1 MKLKKIKNL
10 WGDRRKIWRE
20 YKTAFLIEIIFLCV
34 AITATGLLIR
44 MSQKGWEEKLELM
57 TKNVQNL
64 VESNLDTRKA
74 ETSTQLKNNVFID
87 LKSILPDT
95 GNPKWDS
102 QFGLKLQF
110 LGEADEVI
118 CELENT
124 EVGCIWTSYDQ
135 ETKKLKKEW
144 ISLKKCIEKSES
156 SENGGMNSFQEFYRK
171 QNGQIRLKKLK
182 GYYNG
187 NTFNVSEVQFQSIL
201 DKNVVWNTPVASS
214 NYKSIVCRMANL
226 ADISEVELEE
236 AALEQGGME
245 LFVYLP
251 AQNVQYA
258 LESQPTKLQ
267 NHAEGRISGYNLTLY
282 QIGIYADTFYLA
294 THDGNLK
301 NFTLPIWLIGQ
312 ALAALLIIVYLYLH
326 KKRKELVSLRNTFIN
341 AMAHEMKTPA
351 AVIKN
356 SAECLEDGI
365 HPEKQTEYIG
375 MIQKEADHM
384 NQLLMS
390 MLTYTRLSDSSYD
403 LHMEKCSL
411 QKMMELCCD
420 HYKEQIEKKS
430 IQVIWDVTEEENA
443 ICDKKMLS
451 MVMDNFLSN
460 AVRFCTSGGV
470 IRLSVSKNY
479 VSVYNDG
486 IQIPEN
492 RKKEIWTPMYLMDD
506 SRTKTGTT
514 SGMGLAISAIILKA
528 HQAEYGVENIEGGVK
543 FYFKLK

>member
-1 MKLKKIKNL
+1 MKKIKDL
-10 WGDRRKIWRE
+10 WGERRKIWRE

-44 MSQKGWEEKLELM
+44 MSQKVWQEKLELM

-74 ETSTQLKNNVFID
+74 ETRTQLKNNVFID
-87 LKSILPDT
+87 LKNILPDT
-95 GNPKWDS
+95 GNPEWDS

-110 LGEADEVI
+110 FGESDEVI

-171 QNGQIRLKKLK
+171 QNGQVRLKKLK

-201 DKNVVWNTPVASS
+201 DENAVWNTPVASS
-214 NYKSIVCRMANL
+214 NYKSVVCRVANL
-226 ADISEVELEE
+226 ADVSEVELEDVT
-236 AALEQGGME
+236 LEQGGIE
-245 LFVYLP
+245 LFAYLP
-251 AQNVQYA
+251 AQNVQYG
-258 LESQPTKLQ
+258 LESQATKLQ
-267 NHAEGRISGYNLTLY
+267 NHAEGRISGYNLTSY

-312 ALAALLIIVYLYLH
+312 ALAVLLIIVYLYLY

-365 HPEKQTEYIG
+365 HPEKRTGYIS

-411 QKMMELCCD
+411 QKMMVLCCD

-443 ICDKKMLS
+443 VCDKKMLS

-460 AVRFCTSGGV
+460 AVRFCPSGGV
-470 IRLSVSKNY
+470 IRLSVSRNY
-479 VSVYNDG
+479 VSVYNEG
-486 IQIPEN
+486 IQIPDN

-528 HQAEYGVENIEGGVK
+528 HHAEYGVENVEGGVK

>member
-1 MKLKKIKNL
+1 MKKIKDL
-10 WGDRRKIWRE
+10 WGDRKKIWRE

-44 MSQKGWEEKLELM
+44 MSQKVWQEKLELM

-74 ETSTQLKNNVFID
+74 ETRTQLKNNVFID

-95 GNPKWDS
+95 GNPQWDS
-102 QFGLKLQF
+102 QFGLKMQF
-110 LGEADEVI
+110 LGESDEVI

-135 ETKKLKKEW
+135 ETKKIKKEW

-201 DKNVVWNTPVASS
+201 DKNAVWNTPVASS
-214 NYKSIVCRMANL
+214 NYKSIVCRVANL
-226 ADISEVELEE
+226 ADVSEVELED
-236 AALEQGGME
+236 ATLEQGGIE

-267 NHAEGRISGYNLTLY
+267 NHAEGIISGYNLTSY
-282 QIGIYADTFYLA
+282 QIGMYADTFYLA

-326 KKRKELVSLRNTFIN
+326 KKRKELASLRNTFIN

-420 HYKEQIEKKS
+420 HYKEQLEKKS

-486 IQIPEN
+486 IQIPDN

-506 SRTKTGTT
+506 ARTKTGTT

-528 HQAEYGVENIEGGVK
+528 HQAEYGVENVEGGVQ

>member
-1 MKLKKIKNL
+1 MKKIKDL
-10 WGDRRKIWRE
+10 WGDRKKIWRE

-44 MSQKGWEEKLELM
+44 MSQKVWQEKLELM

-74 ETSTQLKNNVFID
+74 ETRTQLKNNVFID

-95 GNPKWDS
+95 GNPQWDS
-102 QFGLKLQF
+102 QFGLKMQF
-110 LGEADEVI
+110 LGESDEVI

-135 ETKKLKKEW
+135 ETKKIKKEW

-201 DKNVVWNTPVASS
+201 DKNAVWNTPVASS
-214 NYKSIVCRMANL
+214 NYKSIVCRVANL
-226 ADISEVELEE
+226 ADVSEVELED
-236 AALEQGGME
+236 ATLEQGGIE

-267 NHAEGRISGYNLTLY
+267 NHAEGIISGYNLTSY

-420 HYKEQIEKKS
+420 HYKEQLEKKS

-460 AVRFCTSGGV
+460 AVRVCTSGGV

-486 IQIPEN
+486 IQIPDN

-506 SRTKTGTT
+506 ARTKTGTT

-528 HQAEYGVENIEGGVK
+528 HQAEYGVENVEGGVQ

>member
-1 MKLKKIKNL
+1 MKKIKDL
-10 WGDRRKIWRE
+10 WGERRKIWRE

-44 MSQKGWEEKLELM
+44 MSQKVWQEKLELM

-74 ETSTQLKNNVFID
+74 ETRTQLKNNVFID
-87 LKSILPDT
+87 LKNILPDT
-95 GNPKWDS
+95 GNPEWDS

-110 LGEADEVI
+110 FGESDEVI

-171 QNGQIRLKKLK
+171 QNGQVRLKKLK

-187 NTFNVSEVQFQSIL
+187 NVFNVSEVQFQSIL
-201 DKNVVWNTPVASS
+201 DENAVWNTPVASS
-214 NYKSIVCRMANL
+214 NYKSVVCRVANL
-226 ADISEVELEE
+226 ADVSEVELEDVT
-236 AALEQGGME
+236 LEQGGIE
-245 LFVYLP
+245 LFAYLP
-251 AQNVQYA
+251 AQNVQYG
-258 LESQPTKLQ
+258 LESQATKLQ
-267 NHAEGRISGYNLTLY
+267 NHAEGRISGYNLTSY

-312 ALAALLIIVYLYLH
+312 ALAVLLIIVYLYLY

-365 HPEKQTEYIG
+365 HPEKRTGYIS

-411 QKMMELCCD
+411 QKMMVLCCD

-443 ICDKKMLS
+443 VCDKKMLS

-460 AVRFCTSGGV
+460 AVRFCPSGGV
-470 IRLSVSKNY
+470 IRLSVSRNY
-479 VSVYNDG
+479 VSVYNEG
-486 IQIPEN
+486 IQIPDN

-528 HQAEYGVENIEGGVK
+528 HHAEYGVENVEGGVK

>member
-1 MKLKKIKNL
+1 MNLKKIKNL

-267 NHAEGRISGYNLTLY
+267 NHAEGIISGYNLTSY
-282 QIGIYADTFYLA
+282 QIGMYGDTFYLA

>member
-1 MKLKKIKNL
+1 MKKIKNL

-20 YKTAFLIEIIFLCV
+20 YKTAFVIEIIFLCV

-95 GNPKWDS
+95 GNPQWDS

-110 LGEADEVI
+110 LGESDEVI
-118 CELENT
+118 CGLENT

-144 ISLKKCIEKSES
+144 ISLKKCIEKSEL

-187 NTFNVSEVQFQSIL
+187 NTFNVSEVQFQSVL
-201 DKNVVWNTPVASS
+201 DKNVVWNTPIASS
-214 NYKSIVCRMANL
+214 NYKSIVCRVANL

-267 NHAEGRISGYNLTLY
+267 NHAEGRISGYNLTSY

-312 ALAALLIIVYLYLH
+312 ALAVLLIIVYLYLH

-411 QKMMELCCD
+411 QKMMESCCD

-430 IQVIWDVTEEENA
+430 IQVIWDVMEEENA

>member
-1 MKLKKIKNL
+1 MNLKKIKNL

>member
-187 NTFNVSEVQFQSIL
+187 NTFNVSEVQFQSVL
-201 DKNVVWNTPVASS
+201 DKNVVWNTPIASS
-214 NYKSIVCRMANL
+214 NYKSIVCRVANL

>member
-1 MKLKKIKNL
+1 MKKIKDL
-10 WGDRRKIWRE
+10 WGDRKKIWRE

-44 MSQKGWEEKLELM
+44 MSQKVWQEKLELM

-74 ETSTQLKNNVFID
+74 ETRTQLKNNVFIG
-87 LKSILPDT
+87 LKNILPDT
-95 GNPKWDS
+95 GDPEWDS
-102 QFGLKLQF
+102 QFGLKMQF
-110 LGEADEVI
+110 LGESDEVI

-486 IQIPEN
+486 IQIPDN
-492 RKKEIWTPMYLMDD
+492 RKKEIWTPMYLMDN